1 MPHYGPRGPTLSSGV
16 LSPTRRTVLAAIAAS
31 AVSAVLEGPPAIAR
45 ASDLPTTIAEAGKR
59 FRSGGLTSLDLT
71 NAYLAGIEKLEPQLN
86 AFIAVLKE
94 EALKT
99 ATERD
104 AEMRTGKDR
113 GPLHGVPIV
122 VKDLFEM
129 RGTRTTVGSK
139 AFKDRAT
146 DRDAT
151 VVRKLLDAGVVVLG
165 KTNMNEFAAGV
176 SGTNATFGDTHNP
189 WNLDRSPG
197 VLRAEPAPRLPLGF
211 VSGVLAPIRVDP
223 FAFRHPGWASPGSGR
238 PLGWSASTASIRGRA
253 ASTALDHSPETF
265 TISRCYWT

>member
-1 MPHYGPRGPTLSSGV
+1 MPHHDPRGPTLSSGV
-16 LSPTRRTVLAAIAAS
+16 RSPTRRTVLAGIAAS
-31 AVSAVLEGPPAIAR
+31 AVSAALEAPPAVAK

-71 NAYLAGIEKLEPQLN
+71 KAYLAGIEKLEPQLN

-99 ATERD
+99 ATEQDTELR
-104 AEMRTGKDR
+104 AGKDR

-146 DRDAT
+146 DR
-151 VVRKLLDAGVVVLG
+151 
-165 KTNMNEFAAGV
+165 
-176 SGTNATFGDTHNP
+176 
-189 WNLDRSPG
+189 
-197 VLRAEPAPRLPLGF
+197 EPGF
-211 VSGVLAPIRVDP
+211 VSAGLARIRVDP

-238 PLGWSASTASIRGRA
+238 PLDWSASTASIRGRA

-265 TISRCYWT
+265 TISRCSWT